1 MRQEDKYKSTHSF
14 VQQYQNSQQ
23 GYIQDLE
30 MVLKKGLDFKELT
43 DQKVIMYHRVFFLYT
58 F

>member
-1 MRQEDKYKSTHSF
+1 MRQDDKYKSTHSF
-14 VQQYQNSQQ
+14 VQQYQNFQQ

-43 DQKVIMYHRVFFLYT
+43 D
-58 F
+58 